1 MNAEQ
6 ALQLALDHERGD
18 HVAGAQFCPACQTID
33 FAAKE
38 SALREQLAKKLEGR
52 ARRTDSSY
60 AQQILNQ
67 TASEV
72 RDGK

>member
-1 MNAEQ
+1 MIAAQ

-18 HVAGAQFCPACQTID
+18 HTGTALFCPACQTID

-38 SALREQLAKKLEGR
+38 SALREQLAKKLEDR

-60 AQQILNQ
+60 AQQILNDL
-67 TASEV
+67 AKEMR
-72 RDGK
+72 RDT